1 MKVITLSLLA
11 LATALTGGS
20 SGLKVTV
27 NNPHKQA
34 RKAVPVVIDLDKWA
48 PGVTVTDA
56 SAIAAGTQLPVQFD
70 DLDND
75 GIADELA
82 TVVDV
87 PASGKADI
95 EIKLNEAPSSQVAPL
110 VNAYIKMRDEK
121 KKYPRIVSIAFPG
134 DADTRTMYNSIYG
147 HGAVIEGLYNAIRIY
162 MDNRQSI
169 DVYSKVTPQLELDIT
184 GFYTTPE
191 QVKQGYGRDILWAGK
206 SVAAGSFRG
215 YQAGN
220 PVTIDTVEV
229 RGQRVVAS
237 GPVRAIIE
245 VTDDG
250 WQYNGRRHNMVQR
263 YTLWGGH
270 RDYQVDVDITG
281 DTAADIYATGIQKL
295 ETDNRG
301 FIRPD
306 GLAGSWGSN
315 IPEKKYPELVEQVG
329 LGLWTPAGCRVETRQ
344 DDVNYLTLLK
354 PDRKTGL
361 ITYHV
366 NIAGDREK
374 DGFKDSDSWF
384 KHLEQWK
391 RELETP
397 CTVTVTAD

>member
-1 MKVITLSLLA
+1 MKTGLLTILAIAAGLQAGATSLQ
-11 LATALTGGS
+11 
-20 SGLKVTV
+20 VTV
-27 NNPHKQA
+27 TNPINQA
-34 RKAVPVVIDLDKWA
+34 RKAVPVVIDLNKWA
-48 PGVTVTDA
+48 PSAGVTRV
-56 SAIAAGTQLPVQFD
+56 SATAAGVQLPTQLD
-70 DLDND
+70 DLNND

-87 PASGKADI
+87 PAGGKAVID
-95 EIKLNEAPSSQVAPL
+95 LDLDATPATAPAPL

-121 KKYPRIVSIAFPG
+121 KKYPRITSIAFPG

-169 DVYSKVTPQLELDIT
+169 DVYSKATPQLELDVT

-215 YQAGN
+215 YQNGS
-220 PVTIDTVEV
+220 PVTIDTVET
-229 RGQRVVAS
+229 RGQRVVS
-237 GPVRAIIE
+237 GGPVRAIIE
-245 VTDDG
+245 ITDDG
-250 WQYNGRRHNMVQR
+250 WQYNGRRHNMTQR

-270 RDYQVDVDITG
+270 RDYQVDVKVDG
-281 DTAADIYATGIQKL
+281 DKATDIYATGIQKL

-315 IPEKKYPELVEQVG
+315 IPEKKYPEMVEQVG
-329 LGLWTPAGCRVETRQ
+329 LGLWTPAACRVETRE

-354 PDRKTGL
+354 PDRNSGL
-361 ITYHV
+361 ITYRV

-374 DGFKDSDSWF
+374 GGFSDSATWF
-384 KHLEQWK
+384 KYLEDWK
-391 RELETP
+391 RELDNP
-397 CTVTVTAD
+397 CTITVTAK